1 VARPGASHVLGL
13 VGGIGPES
21 TIDYYR
27 KLIAGHRCRT
37 GDQSS
42 PALIIDSID
51 LARTLALIAAGK
63 TRELSDY
70 LVREVHRLAAAGA
83 ELGLLASN
91 SVHVVFEDVRKRSP
105 IPLVS
110 IVAAARDEARQLG
123 LVRLGLLGTQF
134 TMQGRFYPDV
144 FLECDLAVVAP
155 KPDEQQVVH
164 EIYVDEL
171 LCGNFQET
179 SRAAVLRIVND
190 MVTREGIDGVLLA
203 GTELPLLF
211 REGAVRPIPF
221 LDTTDIHV
229 RAVMER
235 VSADA

>member
-1 VARPGASHVLGL
+1 MARPGASRVLGL

-27 KLIAGHRCRT
+27 KLIAGHRRRT
-37 GDQSS
+37 GDESS

-51 LARTLALIAAGK
+51 VASTLALIGAGK

-70 LVREVHRLAAAGA
+70 IAREVRRLAAAGA
-83 ELGLLASN
+83 EVGLLAAN
-91 SVHVVFEDVRKRSP
+91 SVHVVFDDVRKRSP

-110 IVAAARDEARQLG
+110 IVAAARDAARQLG
-123 LVRLGLLGTQF
+123 LVRLGLLGTRF

-144 FLECDLAVVAP
+144 FLECGLAVVAP
-155 KPDEQQVVH
+155 EPEDQQVVH
-164 EIYVDEL
+164 AIYVDEL
-171 LCGNFQET
+171 LCGMFHET
-179 SRAAVLRIVND
+179 SRARILRIVND
-190 MVTREGIDGVLLA
+190 MVARDGIDGVLLA

-211 REGAVRPIPF
+211 RDGAARPVPF

-229 RAVMER
+229 RAALER
-235 VSADA
+235 VSAHA